1 MTFDLEFERPLAR
14 IDEQIQNLLKR
25 GDRLTADQRGQIT
38 RLERELEQQMH
49 ELYDHLTP
57 WQRVQVARHKNRPHT
72 VDYIK
77 FLFDDFYELH
87 GDRRFGDDRS
97 IVAGMGRM
105 DGRSV
110 MVIGH
115 EKGRDTKDRQERNFG
130 SPHPEG
136 YRKALRLMHEAER
149 LGMPLVT
156 LIDTS
161 GAFPGLED
169 EQRGQSEAI
178 AENLLVMARLRTPIV
193 CVVIGEGGSGGA
205 LAIGVGDRLLM
216 LQNAFYTV
224 ASPEAAAAILWH
236 DAGHAADAAA
246 AMRITAPD
254 LLDLG
259 IVDEIVPEPEGGAHR
274 DWHGAAET
282 LKARLVC
289 HLEELT
295 RLPTAE
301 LLERRW
307 QNLRSLGM
315 YAAELAA
322 RS

>member
-1 MTFDLEFERPLAR
+1 MTYDLEFERPLAR
-14 IDEQIQNLLKR
+14 IDEQIQSLLKR
-25 GDRLTADQRGQIT
+25 GERLTAEQRAQMT
-38 RLERELEQQMH
+38 RLERDLERQTH

-72 VDYIK
+72 VDYVK
-77 FLFDDFYELH
+77 FLFDDFFELH

-97 IVAGMGRM
+97 IVAGMGNL
-105 DGRSV
+105 DGRTI
-110 MVIGH
+110 MLIGH

-136 YRKALRLMHEAER
+136 YRKALRLMREAER
-149 LGMPLVT
+149 LGIPVVT

-178 AENLLVMARLRTPIV
+178 AENLLVMARLGTPIV
-193 CVVIGEGGSGGA
+193 CAVIGEGGSGGA
-205 LAIGVGDRLLM
+205 LAIGVGDRILM

-236 DAGHAADAAA
+236 DASQASEAAA

-254 LLDLG
+254 LTELG
-259 IVDEIVPEPEGGAHR
+259 IVDEIVPEPVGGAHR
-274 DWHGAAET
+274 NWHATAEA
-282 LKARLVC
+282 LKA
-289 HLEELT
+289 HLKAHLNELT

-307 QNLRSLGM
+307 VKLRSLGV
-315 YAAELAA
+315 YAAEMAVL
-322 RS
+322 S

>member
-14 IDEQIQNLLKR
+14 IDDQIQTLLKR
-25 GDRLTADQRGQIT
+25 GDRLTTDQRQQVAL
-38 RLERELEQQMH
+38 LERELERQTH

-72 VDYIK
+72 VDYVK
-77 FLFDDFYELH
+77 FLLDDFYELH

-97 IVAGMGRM
+97 IVAGMGSL
-105 DGRSV
+105 DGRTI
-110 MVIGH
+110 MLIGH

-136 YRKALRLMHEAER
+136 YRKALRLMREAER
-149 LGMPLVT
+149 MHIPVVT

-178 AENLLVMARLRTPIV
+178 AENLLVMARLKTPIV
-193 CVVIGEGGSGGA
+193 CTVIGEGGSGGA

-224 ASPEAAAAILWH
+224 ASPEAAAAILWR
-236 DAGHAADAAA
+236 DAAQAPEAAA
-246 AMRITAPD
+246 AMRITSPD

-259 IVDEIVPEPEGGAHR
+259 VIDDIVPEPVGGAHR
-274 DWHGAAET
+274 NWHAAADA
-282 LKARLVC
+282 LKAQLQH
-289 HLEELT
+289 HLDELT
-295 RLPTAE
+295 RMSAEE

-307 QNLRSLGM
+307 LKLRALGV
-315 YAAELAA
+315 YAAQLAA
-322 RS
+322 LS

>member
-14 IDEQIQNLLKR
+14 IDEQIQSLLKR
-25 GDRLTADQRGQIT
+25 GDRLTSDQRQQLAL
-38 RLERELEQQMH
+38 LERELERQTH
-49 ELYDHLTP
+49 DLYDQLTP

-72 VDYIK
+72 VDYVK

-87 GDRRFGDDRS
+87 GDRRFGDDHS
-97 IVAGMGRM
+97 IVAGMGSL
-105 DGRSV
+105 DGCTV
-110 MVIGH
+110 MLIGH

-136 YRKALRLMHEAER
+136 YRKALRLMRQAAR
-149 LGMPLVT
+149 LRIPVVT

-178 AENLLVMARLRTPIV
+178 AENLLVMARLKTPIV

-224 ASPEAAAAILWH
+224 ASPEAAAAILWR
-236 DAGHAADAAA
+236 DASQAPEAAA

-259 IVDEIVPEPEGGAHR
+259 VIDDVVAEPEGGAHR
-274 DWHGAAET
+274 NWHAAADA
-282 LKARLVC
+282 LK
-289 HLEELT
+289 T
-295 RLPTAE
+295 RLSHHLGELVRMPNDE

-307 QNLRSLGM
+307 LKLRALGA
-315 YAAELAA
+315 YAAELAVL
-322 RS
+322 S